1 METESV
7 LMQTLCVPCAC
18 RCRYCL
24 LSWDGKTTGVA
35 WERSVRFAEKFKE
48 RFLEERPGLGFSFS
62 FGYSMEHPDLKGALR
77 VLKKIG
83 SPQAGFLQCDGM
95 CMRNEKECGELMD
108 MLSSEG
114 AGQLNFTFYGLERYH
129 DAFAGRKGEFANIL
143 RMMKAA
149 SEKGLELSS
158 GIALTSEN
166 ADQIDRLIDI
176 LNKTAELSRIFLFIP
191 HEEGRGA
198 SIADI
203 RFTEEDE
210 KKLSGESLALL
221 NREIFKT
228 EGEWIREGFPVETKR
243 TLIISLSEDNM
254 ERYESMD
261 PLDIV
266 KEIESLDEAYYGSFP
281 SLEELAKAYGDP
293 KGKRYYRQRDLFSCY
308 RKVYAAEHGVSV
320 YDVTDERQSGSR
332 RY

>member
-1 METESV
+1 METESI
-7 LMQTLCVPCAC
+7 LIQTLCVPCAC

-24 LSWDGKTTGVA
+24 LSWDGKTTGAA
-35 WERSVRFAEKFKE
+35 WERSVRFAERFKE
-48 RFLEERPGLGFSFS
+48 RLLEERPGLGFSFS

-83 SPQAGFLQCDGM
+83 SPQAEYLQCDGM
-95 CMRNEKECGELMD
+95 RMRNEKECAELMEL
-108 MLSSEG
+108 LSSEG
-114 AGQLNFTFYGLERYH
+114 AGRLNFTFYGLEQYH

-149 SEKGLELSS
+149 SEEGLELSA

-166 ADQIDRLIDI
+166 ANQVDRLIDI

-221 NREIFKT
+221 SREIFKT

-243 TLIISLSEDNM
+243 TLIISLREDNM

-266 KEIESLDEAYYGSFP
+266 KEIEALDEAYYGSFP
-281 SLEELAKAYGDP
+281 SLAELAKTYGDP
-293 KGKRYYRQRDLFSCY
+293 EGKRYYRQRDLFHHY
-308 RKVYAAEHGVSV
+308 RKLYAVEHSVSV